1 MASCKDRA
9 SVSNLH
15 VLPSLS
21 VVSST
26 VAEPPLQFSCLF
38 FAFFFFSHMDLEV
51 YQYTLKRPS
60 LPLGQM
66 ELIKMIKEKIDN
78 INSAVL
84 MKKRLWI

>member
-38 FAFFFFSHMDLEV
+38 FAFFSHMDLEV
-51 YQYTLKRPS
+51 YQYTLKLPS

-84 MKKRLWI
+84 MKKHLWI

>member
-1 MASCKDRA
+1 
-9 SVSNLH
+9 
-15 VLPSLS
+15 
-21 VVSST
+21 
-26 VAEPPLQFSCLF
+26 
-38 FAFFFFSHMDLEV
+38 MDLEV